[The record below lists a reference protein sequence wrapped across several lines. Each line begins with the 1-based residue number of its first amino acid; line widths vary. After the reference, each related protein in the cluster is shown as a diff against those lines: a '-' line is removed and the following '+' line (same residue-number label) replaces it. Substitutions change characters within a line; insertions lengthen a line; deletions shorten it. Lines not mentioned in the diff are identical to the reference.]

1 MDAYVAALSAR
12 DVGEVAKVRDLSAA
26 TRAGLEKVFGGMQ
39 SQRVSIVGDP
49 RITIDGA
56 RAKVEAT
63 LRYDVEQ
70 TDGGRRQNDVSAT
83 VILNRV
89 RNQWRIVRVGQ

>member
-1 MDAYVAALSAR
+1 MDAYVAALSTR
-12 DVGEVAKVRDLSAA
+12 DVGEVAKVRDLNAA
-26 TRAGLEKVFGGMQ
+26 TRAGLEKVFGGIR

-49 RITIDGA
+49 RITIDGG
-56 RAKVEAT
+56 RAQVEAT

-70 TDGGRRQNDVSAT
+70 SSGERRQNDVSAT

-89 RNQWRIVRVGQ
+89 RNQWRIVRVAQ